1 MACSSC
7 NRNNRRSN
15 NWGCRK
21 AVQNTRWPS
30 CGGNSCTNGC
40 GVCSNHCGSGCNH
53 CSSCSNH
60 CACHQNTCTRCGSA
74 TVCSGRNPVYAQPY
88 DGSRISRYRRD
99 WYEENP
105 WRRDEGCAAR
115 SCADRWNGCQ
125 DPCFPF
131 YCGPCGPVEPDCGCN
146 NNCTCNNHCTCN
158 DSCVCEENCSC
169 GSDCGSCICR
179 EPVYGFFT
187 QVGTIDVNAGGM
199 IPFNGGST
207 VEGIWK
213 DGGELTLDTAGV
225 YMVTLSADIP
235 ENVTLYTELD
245 VRVNGVTNPGGRL
258 VLDKDYTGAPLM
270 SNTQTVITVN
280 EGAVLTV
287 TSTESFAFSIGEASH
302 PIVTL
307 SVVKLS

>member
-1 MACSSC
+1 MKPDCSC
-7 NRNNRRSN
+7 NND
-15 NWGCRK
+15 
-21 AVQNTRWPS
+21 
-30 CGGNSCTNGC
+30 CTC
-40 GVCSNHCGSGCNH
+40 CNH
-53 CSSCSNH
+53 CSC
-60 CACHQNTCTRCGSA
+60 
-74 TVCSGRNPVYAQPY
+74 
-88 DGSRISRYRRD
+88 D
-99 WYEENP
+99 
-105 WRRDEGCAAR
+105 
-115 SCADRWNGCQ
+115 
-125 DPCFPF
+125 
-131 YCGPCGPVEPDCGCN
+131 
-146 NNCTCNNHCTCN
+146 
-158 DSCVCEENCSC
+158 DSCVCEENCS
-169 GSDCGSCICR
+169 CGSCICR